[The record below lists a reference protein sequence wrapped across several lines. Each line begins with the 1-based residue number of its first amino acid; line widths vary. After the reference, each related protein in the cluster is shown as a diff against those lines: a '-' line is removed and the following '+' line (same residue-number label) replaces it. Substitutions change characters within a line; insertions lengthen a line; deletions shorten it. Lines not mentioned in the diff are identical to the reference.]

1 MMHRLTLVLAL
12 LYAAPAFSA
21 VQIAGF
27 QASHGPYGPER
38 LPSDA
43 YPLDEYYFR
52 FTISGVKADET
63 GKTSDELTLKL
74 IGPGKKELFS
84 KTGPVGRELFL
95 GGDSF
100 LWTGFFNIPDK
111 APPGEYQISIVYK
124 DKIAKESATV
134 ERKFTVL
141 PAAPKIIVPRFVHDA
156 DGKIP
161 ASSNNVVGQNI
172 YYRLRVIGFDR
183 SKNKVETRLSMQ
195 VLDNNGKE
203 MLKKPIVVDAGLKDP
218 DAAAKATQVN
228 FNGMLTLT
236 RPGTYKVVFTVEDL
250 STGRKVTQELPLRVL
265 EP

>member
-1 MMHRLTLVLAL
+1 MLHRLTLTYLLLLAT
-12 LYAAPAFSA
+12 PAFSA

-38 LPSDA
+38 VPADA

-52 FTISGVKADET
+52 FTISGVKTDEA

-74 IGPGKKELFS
+74 VGPDKKELFS
-84 KTGPVGRELFL
+84 KTGPVGRELYL

-100 LWTGFFNIPDK
+100 LWTGFFNLPEK
-111 APPGEYQISIVYK
+111 APPGEYLISVLYK
-124 DKIAKESATV
+124 DKLSKESATV

-141 PAAPKIIVPRFVHDA
+141 PAALKLLVPRFFHDA
-156 DGKIP
+156 EGKIP
-161 ASSNNVVGQNI
+161 ASANGVVGQNL
-172 YYRLRVIGFDR
+172 YYRMRLIGFDK
-183 SKNKVETRLSMQ
+183 SKNKVETRLTTQ
-195 VLDNNGKE
+195 VVDKDGKD
-203 MLKKPIVVDAGLKDP
+203 MLKKPIVVDAGLKDA
-218 DAAAKATQVN
+218 DTAAKATQVN

-250 STGRKVTQELPLRVL
+250 VSGKKVTQEMPLRVL